1 MKQRTS
7 VHSDVAILARK
18 SKLVLSVLIGLLI
31 LTTGIALSISNKK
44 KRDTEFAYKETRK
57 ALAFL
62 TLNFNRGVEKMLHLE
77 EFECAK
83 QKIYNY

>member
-7 VHSDVAILARK
+7 VHSDAGILARK
-18 SKLVLSVLIGLLI
+18 SKLLPSVLIGLLI
-31 LTTGIALSISNKK
+31 LITGIALSISNKRK
-44 KRDTEFAYKETRK
+44 KDTEFAYKETRK

-62 TLNFNRGVEKMLHLE
+62 TLNFNRGVEKMAYLE

-83 QKIYNY
+83 KKIYNY